1 VAGNNS
7 LRSPR
12 ILGLTG
18 PIACGKTTVG
28 GLLLRLG
35 ALSRIDA
42 DAVVHELMVVN
53 TPVTAAIQDRFG
65 PNVIAPDGR
74 VDRGQLGK
82 VVFGDPAALRDLEA
96 IVHPEVR
103 AEIRRR
109 VESYANQDGV
119 VVVDAVKLLQSDLLP
134 LCEAVWV
141 VHCAREVEMARLV
154 DLRGLSPDAARHRL
168 GAQPIFDSPA
178 VTAVI
183 DNSGSLTE
191 LESHVD
197 AAWEAFTQRGSG
209 RRENAK

>member
-1 VAGNNS
+1 MAGNS
-7 LRSPR
+7 SVRSPR

-42 DAVVHELMVVN
+42 DSVVHELMVVD
-53 TPVTAAIQDRFG
+53 TPANAAIQHRFG
-65 PNVIAPDGR
+65 PNVIAEDGS
-74 VDRGQLGK
+74 VDRGQLGNL
-82 VVFGDPAALRDLEA
+82 VFGDPAALRDLEA

-109 VESYANQDGV
+109 VQSYANQAGV

-141 VHCAREVEMARLV
+141 VHCEREVEMARLV
-154 DLRGLSPDAARHRL
+154 EIRGLSPDAARHRL
-168 GAQPIFDSPA
+168 DAQPIFDSPA
-178 VTAVI
+178 VTWVI

-191 LESHVD
+191 LEAQVH
-197 AAWEAFTQRGSG
+197 AAWEALTQQTSD
-209 RRENAK
+209 RRENAE